1 MEQDLINLILSS
13 VMAVLGWFGKTVW
26 DAVQELKRD
35 LKEIEVEL
43 PTYYVRKDE
52 LEAKMNRIEAMLS
65 KIYDKLE
72 TKVDKNAG

>member
-72 TKVDKNAG
+72 TKVDKHAG